1 MRIKNLT
8 SNACNQTII
17 ALSALFLLFATIDIL
32 IFAIGLNAGM
42 TVWETLCW
50 MFSGF
55 GENNLGYQVAWIALY
70 LLTFLWLI
78 LLITQLNV
86 RRYDDIKAYSLDYF
100 IKYVDFMNDK
110 VRLTYL
116 KAEKGYKDIYYKDI
130 DSIELVIDTCI
141 GYNKYGPYSATQ
153 GLYINI
159 KSGSYLCSIH
169 HAPLDLGKLYKVV
182 YYSQF
187 MKSFSYKFTGNGEQ
201 TKEVL
206 KKVIDDYIQNN
217 YRKTLR
223 TYMYSPVNPII
234 LTIIFVTLF
243 VGFTFFILSLFK

>member
-8 SNACNQTII
+8 SNACTQTIV
-17 ALSALFLLFATIDIL
+17 ALSTLFLVFAASDIS
-32 IFAIGLNAGM
+32 IFAIGINAGM

-50 MFSGF
+50 VFSGF
-55 GENNLGYQVAWIALY
+55 GENNLGFQAACIALF
-70 LLTFLWLI
+70 LLPFLWLFC
-78 LLITQLNV
+78 LINELNV
-86 RRYDDIKAYSLDYF
+86 RRYDNIQAYSLDYF
-100 IKYVDFMNDK
+100 IKYIDFMNDK

-130 DSIELVIDTCI
+130 DSIELVINTCI
-141 GYNKYGPYSATQ
+141 VYNKYGPYSATQ

-159 KSGSYLCSIH
+159 QAGSYLCSIH
-169 HAPLDLGKLYKVV
+169 HAPVDLGKLYKVI

-234 LTIIFVTLF
+234 LTIIFGALF
-243 VGFTFFILSLFK
+243 GGFIFFILSLFK